1 MTTYTRSQEQYR
13 QSQTL
18 DDRSLGDLFGDLS
31 QKASTLVRQEVQ
43 LAKVEMKQ
51 KATEA
56 SVEVATITVGGLIAN
71 AALLT
76 FTAALVLGLAE
87 FMAPW
92 LAALIVS
99 LGFALLAGLLI
110 TKGVNALKEIDPV
123 PEQTVTTLKEDK
135 EWLTRQLN
143 Q

>member
-56 SVEVATITVGGLIAN
+56 STEVATIAVGGLIAN
-71 AALLT
+71 AALLA
-76 FTAALVLGLAE
+76 FTGALILGLAE

-99 LGFALLAGLLI
+99 LGFALVASLLVA
-110 TKGVNALKEIDPV
+110 KGVKALREIDPL
-123 PEQTVTTLKEDK
+123 PEQTITTLKEDK
-135 EWLTRQLN
+135 EWLTQHLSP
-143 Q
+143 

>member
-1 MTTYTRSQEQYR
+1 MTTYSRSREQYR
-13 QSQTL
+13 QSQTP
-18 DDRSLGDLFGDLS
+18 DDRSLGDLFGELS

-56 SVEVATITVGGLIAN
+56 SVEIATITVGGFIAN
-71 AALLT
+71 AALLA

-99 LGFALLAGLLI
+99 LGLALVAGLLI
-110 TKGVNALKEIDPV
+110 AKGVKALREMDPV

>member
-13 QSQTL
+13 QSQIP

-56 SVEVATITVGGLIAN
+56 SVEVATITVGGFIAN
-71 AALLT
+71 AALLA

-99 LGFALLAGLLI
+99 LGLALVAGLLI
-110 TKGVNALKEIDPV
+110 AKGVKALREMDPV

-135 EWLTRQLN
+135 EWLTQHLN